1 MKRAAERRNER
12 FAFFPLLMMQ
22 PLVVFLRS
30 HVALR
35 RANSARQR
43 RGGGAESAARKG
55 EKKKKSKVRKEAGRK
70 GLRSTNNNISGADVL
85 GGKSKDKAIA
95 NLVFP
100 A

>member
-1 MKRAAERRNER
+1 MNVSPFSPFNDATG
-12 FAFFPLLMMQ
+12 
-22 PLVVFLRS
+22 PLVVFLCS
-30 HVALR
+30 HVAR
-35 RANSARQR
+35 RRTNSARQR

-55 EKKKKSKVRKEAGRK
+55 EKKKSKVRKEAGRK